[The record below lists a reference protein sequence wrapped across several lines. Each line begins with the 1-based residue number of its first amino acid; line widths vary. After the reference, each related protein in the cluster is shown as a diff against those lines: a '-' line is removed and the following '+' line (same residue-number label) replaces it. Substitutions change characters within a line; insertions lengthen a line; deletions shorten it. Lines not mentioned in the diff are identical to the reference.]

1 MVGVRD
7 LTPKG
12 ETVKVKKEYLQDLHG
27 KSYITHPGLLD
38 AVHQLGVKSVS
49 TEIISYG
56 GVGTEAVVK
65 ASIELDSGATFTGL
79 GDASPENVSRNIA
92 TATLRMAETRALNR
106 CYREAS
112 NLGHTTFEEMPASE
126 PARAWSAPTN
136 AKPQGQQRTAPA
148 KSVSNYGHTPPSDK
162 YICAECN
169 VPMYD
174 NSAMR
179 EQQKADKAAGRRDRN
194 PGPALKCSNNEKH
207 VFWELRDYVGPQDMP
222 PAEATAPAPTPTPD
236 FDDDVPF

>member
-1 MVGVRD
+1 MVVVKDFAQRE
-7 LTPKG
+7 K
-12 ETVKVKKEYLQDLHG
+12 TVKIKKEYLQDLHG

-38 AVHQLGVKSVS
+38 AVHQLGIKSVA
-49 TEIISYG
+49 TEIVSYG

-106 CYREAS
+106 CYREAA
-112 NLGHTTFEEMPASE
+112 NLGKTSAEEMPGDE
-126 PARAWSAPTN
+126 PAAPP
-136 AKPQGQQRTAPA
+136 PQSTTQQRPARA

-162 YICAECN
+162 YTCAECN

-207 VFWELRDYVGPQDMP
+207 VFWEVRDYVGPQDMP
-222 PAEATAPAPTPTPD
+222 DLTTPEPKPPTPVPD
-236 FDDDVPF
+236 FDEDVPF